1 MIGEGKNGQGE
12 SAGEGAALEGRE
24 NAYSQTSNQ
33 IVSKMVSTLCISY
46 SSK

>member
-1 MIGEGKNGQGE
+1 MTGEGKNGQGE

-24 NAYSQTSNQ
+24 NAYSQ